1 MWVCWFEMIPI
12 TPLELTQLFINIK
25 TTKIRDDDAEMY
37 KCFGYRFL
45 MNQKWYPVS
54 ESSLASLASYNCT
67 QTSRLRPPTR
77 CQFLDILSSRISPSR
92 ELKAFSVSYSRIR
105 LASSDLLSRP
115 PPDSE

>member
-1 MWVCWFEMIPI
+1 MWVCWLEIIPI
-12 TPLELTQLFINIK
+12 TPLELKELFINIK
-25 TTKIRDDDAEMY
+25 TTKIRDDAAEMY

-54 ESSLASLASYNCT
+54 ESSLHCT

-77 CQFLDILSSRISPSR
+77 GQFLDIQSSRISPSR

-105 LASSDLLSRP
+105 LASSDLLPRP